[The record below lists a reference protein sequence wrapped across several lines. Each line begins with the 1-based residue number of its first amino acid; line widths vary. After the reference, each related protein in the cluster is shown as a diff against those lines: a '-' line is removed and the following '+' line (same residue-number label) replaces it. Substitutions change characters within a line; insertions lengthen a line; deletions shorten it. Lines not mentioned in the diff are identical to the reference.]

1 VSIRRGSR
9 EQVPDE
15 GSSRSSDET
24 SYRDGESNGDLAPG
38 EVVGEYVIVRRL
50 GEGGFGTVYEAMHP
64 VIGKRAAVK
73 VLHATYS
80 ADEAMTSRFVAEARA
95 VNQIRHRNI
104 VDIFSFGDLSDGRHY
119 YVMELLE
126 GVPLDA
132 YIEKR
137 GRLPVEEALPILHA
151 IAKALSAAHE
161 AGIAH
166 RDLKPENVI
175 LELDSDGFVHPKLLD
190 FGMAKLLKSGAMQ
203 IHKTRSGAPIG
214 SPRYMSPEQCR
225 GVEVDSRTDVYAFG
239 CMAYRM
245 LSGVMPFDASTAL
258 ELMMAHVS
266 SPPSPPSSHT
276 PELSPLFDEPILRM
290 LEKQPESRPQTLLLA
305 YATLRDAAAKQGRS
319 IDDTRITLD
328 TTFREMAEA
337 RRAAAE
343 NHSPNFKPRS
353 FARNSKASGSWR
365 RPAIYGAVLAITALL
380 GLHWL
385 LEGRPGSV
393 RTASSSLPVVVTPA
407 AVAALLTANEP
418 AATTSTKAATIQV
431 RIESRPVA
439 AEVYLGPTLL
449 GKTPGP
455 FELPRRDEEI
465 TLELRAKG
473 YRSHN
478 VTVRCSQDARLEATL
493 TPKPRRTPGAAT
505 PGDLEDPY
513 R

>member
-1 VSIRRGSR
+1 MSNRRGSR
-9 EQVPDE
+9 EQLPDE
-15 GSSRSSDET
+15 VSSNGNEPDR
-24 SYRDGESNGDLAPG
+24 GESNGDLVPG
-38 EVVGEYVIVRRL
+38 DVVGEYVVIRRL

-80 ADEAMTSRFVAEARA
+80 ADESMTSRFVAEARA
-95 VNQIRHRNI
+95 VNQIRHKNI

-132 YIEKR
+132 YLEKR

-245 LSGVMPFDASTAL
+245 LAGVTPFDASTAL

-290 LEKQPESRPQTLLLA
+290 LEKQPDSRPQTLLLA
-305 YATLRDAAAKQGRS
+305 YATLREAATKQGRS
-319 IDDTRITLD
+319 N
-328 TTFREMAEA
+328 
-337 RRAAAE
+337 RRLA
-343 NHSPNFKPRS
+343 HHPRHDIS
-353 FARNSKASGSWR
+353 RNG
-365 RPAIYGAVLAITALL
+365 G
-380 GLHWL
+380 G
-385 LEGRPGSV
+385 
-393 RTASSSLPVVVTPA
+393 A
-407 AVAALLTANEP
+407 AVCRRSRKSAAQTAKPGTQHQSREP
-418 AATTSTKAATIQV
+418 LATSRVCWFCPRGDGDVRSPLDAATTIQRRACRV
-431 RIESRPVA
+431 RSAPLGGPVGVRGGA
-439 AEVYLGPTLL
+439 
-449 GKTPGP
+449 
-455 FELPRRDEEI
+455 FELR
-465 TLELRAKG
+465 RAKG
-473 YRSHN
+473 DAEHRNAHRSRGRREP
-478 VTVRCSQDARLEATL
+478 TGARRGLSRPNLA
-493 TPKPRRTPGAAT
+493 R
-505 PGDLEDPY
+505 EDP
-513 R
+513 RSLRTAAS

>member
-1 VSIRRGSR
+1 VSNRRGSR
-9 EQVPDE
+9 EQLPDE
-15 GSSRSSDET
+15 GSSNGNEPSHRP
-24 SYRDGESNGDLAPG
+24 GESNGELVAGD
-38 EVVGEYVIVRRL
+38 VVGEYVITRRL

-80 ADEAMTSRFVAEARA
+80 ADEGMTSRFVAEARS
-95 VNQIRHRNI
+95 VNQIRHKNI

-132 YIEKR
+132 YLEKR
-137 GRLPVEEALPILHA
+137 GRLLVEEALPILHA
-151 IAKALSAAHE
+151 IAKALSAAHD

-203 IHKTRSGAPIG
+203 VHKTRSGAPIG

-245 LSGVMPFDASTAL
+245 LSGVTPFDASTAL

-305 YATLRDAAAKQGRS
+305 YATLREAAAKQGRS
-319 IDDTRITLD
+319 IDDSRITLD

-337 RRAAAE
+337 RRAASE
-343 NHSPNFKPRS
+343 NESPQVKPRS
-353 FARNSKASGSWR
+353 VARNAKASGGWR
-365 RPAIYGAVLAITALL
+365 RPAFF
-380 GLHWL
+380 
-385 LEGRPGSV
+385 GSV
-393 RTASSSLPVVVTPA
+393 LVVTVLFGLPWMLHQRPTAAPGAAAPLLSGVTSASAAELPTFATPNSAPNPAGTTVHVVV
-407 AVAALLTANEP
+407 
-418 AATTSTKAATIQV
+418 
-431 RIESRPVA
+431 ESRPVP
-439 AEVYLGPTLL
+439 AEVYLGQTLL

-455 FELPRRDEEI
+455 FELPRRNDEV

-473 YRSHN
+473 YRSST
-478 VTVRCSQDARLEATL
+478 VVVRCSQDTRLEATL
-493 TPKPRRTPGAAT
+493 TPKPRRTPGVAT